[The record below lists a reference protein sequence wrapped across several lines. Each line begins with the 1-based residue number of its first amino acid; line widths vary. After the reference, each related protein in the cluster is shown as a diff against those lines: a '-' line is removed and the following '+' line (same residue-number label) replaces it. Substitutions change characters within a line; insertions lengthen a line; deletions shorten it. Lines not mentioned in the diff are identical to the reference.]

1 MVWQIQ
7 LFFCSKYDDFV
18 PFAKQNK
25 TIFLNFFLRIH
36 IPPFFSGCQ
45 VAIFKLEVNG
55 SLVVKAATSL
65 LPQ

>member
-1 MVWQIQ
+1 MTT
-7 LFFCSKYDDFV
+7 LCHL
-18 PFAKQNK
+18 QNK
-25 TIFLNFFLRIH
+25 TKQNNFIFLRIH

>member
-1 MVWQIQ
+1 MTT
-7 LFFCSKYDDFV
+7 LCHL
-18 PFAKQNK
+18 QNK
-25 TIFLNFFLRIH
+25 TKKKQLLRIH

-45 VAIFKLEVNG
+45 VAIFKLEVIG